1 MNKNTMKQK
10 TLIISFVATVLV
22 LVAGF
27 LWIRQSE
34 RAEFDRE
41 KEELAELQRQAMQEE
56 LDNLSNEYEQQ
67 YNKLTINGR
76 EMQVSVSN
84 DSLMVQ
90 LMRERDKVDR
100 LMEELNSVK
109 SSNAARIAQLSRE
122 VGTLRKILRSYVVQI
137 DSLHTINERLKAE
150 NKQVQADYEQASN
163 QVRQLSN
170 EKSALTQQ
178 VNLAAKLD
186 ATAIGVQA
194 LDKRGK
200 STKKISKVEN
210 IQLSFVV
217 PKNITAQ
224 VGNKTFY
231 ARIMTPVDEVLVK
244 AGSGGTFAFEGKQ
257 IPYSM
262 RREVEYNGE
271 EMSVTMYWAVE
282 ESLSPGTYRV
292 MIFEGGSLI
301 GQSSFSL

>member
-1 MNKNTMKQK
+1 MKQK
-10 TLIISFVATVLV
+10 TLIIAFVATVLV

-41 KEELAELQRQAMQEE
+41 KEELAELQKQAMQEE
-56 LDNLSNEYEQQ
+56 LDNLSNEYELQ
-67 YNKLTINGR
+67 YNKLTVNGR

-137 DSLHTINERLKAE
+137 DSLHTVNERLKAE
-150 NKQVQADYEQASN
+150 NQQVQASYEQASN

-170 EKSALTQQ
+170 EKTALTQQ

-186 ATAIGVQA
+186 ATAISVQA

-200 STKKISKVEN
+200 ATKKIGKVEN

-244 AGSGGTFAFEGKQ
+244 SGSAGTFAFEGKQ
-257 IPYSM
+257 IPFSM
-262 RREVEYNGE
+262 RRELEYNGE
-271 EMSVTMYWAVE
+271 EMSVSMYWAVE
-282 ESLSPGTYRV
+282 ESLAPGTYRV

-301 GQSSFSL
+301 GQSSFTL

>member
-22 LVAGF
+22 AGF

-34 RAEFDRE
+34 RAEFERE

>member
-1 MNKNTMKQK
+1 MKQK
-10 TLIISFVATVLV
+10 TLIISLIVALLALV
-22 LVAGF
+22 VGF
-27 LWIRQSE
+27 LWLRQSE

-41 KEELAELQRQAMQEE
+41 KEELAELQKQAMQEE
-56 LDNLSNEYEQQ
+56 LDNLSNEYELQ
-67 YNKLTINGR
+67 YNKLTVNGR

-137 DSLHTINERLKAE
+137 DSLHTANERLREE
-150 NKQVQADYEQASN
+150 NRQVQASYEQASS
-163 QVRQLSN
+163 QVRQLSS
-170 EKSALTQQ
+170 EKTALAEQ

-186 ATAIGVQA
+186 ATAISVLA

-200 STKKISKVEN
+200 STKKLDKVEN

-231 ARIMTPVDEVLVK
+231 ARIMTPVDEVLTK
-244 AGSGGTFAFEGKQ
+244 AGGGTFAFEGKQ
-257 IPYSM
+257 IPFSM

-282 ESLSPGTYRV
+282 ESLAPGTYRM

-301 GQSSFSL
+301 GQSRFTL